1 MNKKIFTLFI
11 LLLLLPVMAL
21 AVDGIE
27 LYVGG
32 QLITE
37 SGCYEKNQDGNWTK
51 VGSAEP
57 ASGQFYYDAATFTLT
72 LNQAEITHDQTVKVA
87 EGYTYEGSVIAFSQ
101 TADVSLKIVVS
112 QGTSTITGTGG
123 IRVESTTGNASLS
136 IKGSGS
142 LDVEPK
148 GSNSGIT
155 LCSSKN
161 TNLDIDG
168 ADVTA
173 SSPAQYGVYL
183 ISSTDATS
191 TSTITVNNGSLTTG
205 GNGNVGIYYY
215 WSGTNNAGTSSLTV
229 SGNAVVDTRNSQI
242 MAQNKETVVQVG
254 AGSDGNGGI
263 VFNGKSGTVYG
274 KVELQEDLEIGTDET
289 LTIPEDASLTV
300 PEGTTLTNNGT
311 INVESGG
318 KLEGTT
324 TGQGTLK
331 IAPTI
336 TTQPQDVEVKENETA
351 TFTVKVTGTEP
362 LSYQWQESKNGSD
375 WTDIE
380 GATAAEYTKGQTT
393 MSMNGTQYRC
403 VVSNSAGSVES
414 NAAALTVNELT
425 TYTISTDVT
434 PAGAGTVSGSGS
446 YTEGA
451 SVTLTATANS
461 GYRFVGWM
469 EDGQQVSADAT
480 YTFTANSDHTL
491 TARFEKLY
499 TVTVSPV
506 EGGTAT
512 ADKATAAAGET
523 ITLTATPSSGYYF
536 VEWKVVSG
544 TVSIQNNKFT
554 MPAGDVEVQAV
565 FGLSVTNIT
574 LDKTELSLYTGD
586 SEILTAT
593 IEPDNA
599 TNQAVTWESSDPNVA
614 TVDNGKV
621 TAVAAG
627 EAFITVTT
635 ADGGKTATCQ
645 VKVTQSTYSI
655 TADITT
661 LDFGS
666 VYIGYTRPTA
676 QTVTITNTG
685 NRPQTLD
692 QPTSTTNF
700 VVGTLSKMELAAGEG
715 ATFTVQ
721 PKAGLAVGTYSENIT
736 VSSSEGA
743 TVTIPTSFT
752 VLGVTNIIINK
763 SELILYIGDN
773 ETLTATIEPIEAAG
787 QTVTWKSSNETIA
800 TVDANGKVTAV
811 YVGEAT
817 ITATVGD
824 KTAICEVKVRKPAE
838 VGSTS
843 STNLSFTTD
852 RDEFALTAIVY
863 GENLDRDKAK
873 WTWSVAN
880 EDVVALSGLPTWR
893 SHSYSI
899 NRQAFTI
906 KGTGTTTITA
916 TYDDGTY
923 RGSVNFTVHI
933 SKPTPPDPISYYNI
947 YVEDVCDGVEVTLS
961 NNVVREGNS
970 ISVYV
975 KKDTANY
982 TFDNFHVYYKE
993 GYYDSWDELKEGTQP
1008 GEYPIK
1014 NIWTHIYIKA
1024 LGAEEKEDPTGIESI
1039 EGVKVYTKDGSLYVQ
1054 TPQREQVIIVSMS
1067 GAVVKN
1073 EEQIG
1078 LKQYHSLQPGIY
1090 IVRVGDRAY
1099 KLRLH

>member
-1 MNKKIFTLFI
+1 M
-11 LLLLLPVMAL
+11 
-21 AVDGIE
+21 
-27 LYVGG
+27 
-32 QLITE
+32 
-37 SGCYEKNQDGNWTK
+37 
-51 VGSAEP
+51 
-57 ASGQFYYDAATFTLT
+57 
-72 LNQAEITHDQTVKVA
+72 
-87 EGYTYEGSVIAFSQ
+87 
-101 TADVSLKIVVS
+101 
-112 QGTSTITGTGG
+112 
-123 IRVESTTGNASLS
+123 
-136 IKGSGS
+136 
-142 LDVEPK
+142 
-148 GSNSGIT
+148 
-155 LCSSKN
+155 
-161 TNLDIDG
+161 
-168 ADVTA
+168 
-173 SSPAQYGVYL
+173 
-183 ISSTDATS
+183 
-191 TSTITVNNGSLTTG
+191 
-205 GNGNVGIYYY
+205 
-215 WSGTNNAGTSSLTV
+215 
-229 SGNAVVDTRNSQI
+229 
-242 MAQNKETVVQVG
+242 
-254 AGSDGNGGI
+254 
-263 VFNGKSGTVYG
+263 
-274 KVELQEDLEIGTDET
+274 
-289 LTIPEDASLTV
+289 
-300 PEGTTLTNNGT
+300 
-311 INVESGG
+311 
-318 KLEGTT
+318 
-324 TGQGTLK
+324 
-331 IAPTI
+331 
-336 TTQPQDVEVKENETA
+336 
-351 TFTVKVTGTEP
+351 
-362 LSYQWQESKNGSD
+362 
-375 WTDIE
+375 
-380 GATAAEYTKGQTT
+380 
-393 MSMNGTQYRC
+393 
-403 VVSNSAGSVES
+403 
-414 NAAALTVNELT
+414 
-425 TYTISTDVT
+425 
-434 PAGAGTVSGSGS
+434 
-446 YTEGA
+446 
-451 SVTLTATANS
+451 
-461 GYRFVGWM
+461 
-469 EDGQQVSADAT
+469 
-480 YTFTANSDHTL
+480 
-491 TARFEKLY
+491 
-499 TVTVSPV
+499 
-506 EGGTAT
+506 
-512 ADKATAAAGET
+512 
-523 ITLTATPSSGYYF
+523 
-536 VEWKVVSG
+536 EWKVVSG

-554 MPAGDVEVQAV
+554 MPAENVEVQAV
-565 FGLSVTNIT
+565 FGLSVTSIT

-586 SEILTAT
+586 SETLTAT

-614 TVDNGKV
+614 TVDENGKV

-627 EAFITVTT
+627 KAIITATT

-811 YVGEAT
+811 YAGEAT

-873 WTWSVAN
+873 WTWSVADA
-880 EDVVALSGLPTWR
+880 DVVALSGSPTWR
-893 SHSYSI
+893 SQSYSI
-899 NRQAFTI
+899 SRQAFTI

-916 TYDDGTY
+916 TYDDGIY
-923 RGSVNFTVHI
+923 RGLVNFTVRI

-947 YVEDVCDGVEVTLS
+947 YIEDVCDGVEVSTS
-961 NNVVREGNS
+961 KNVVREGGS
-970 ISVYV
+970 VSVYV

-1024 LGAEEKEDPTGIESI
+1024 EGTEEKEDPTGIESI

-1054 TPQREQVIIVSMS
+1054 TPQREQVLVISMS

-1073 EEQIG
+1073 EEQVG
-1078 LKQYHSLQPGIY
+1078 LKQYHGLQPGIY
-1090 IVRVGDRAY
+1090 IVRVGDKAY
-1099 KLRLH
+1099 KLRLN